1 MLVIYVKHTAW
12 LMAVVKVVTVET
24 IGTFRWSGQ
33 CDDTKEMLNQCIFV
47 WYLLACYVGSCLKMF
62 IASYVF
68 ANFECSQ
75 ERLIARKHCLLTA
88 DNSVTQDSC
97 MAFYPQNHWNWSLG
111 GQLFSSFCSNISKF
125 QWDHLLG
132 CSEIRFCYQGTIF
145 CVKSSIVL

>member
-1 MLVIYVKHTAW
+1 MTN
-12 LMAVVKVVTVET
+12 
-24 IGTFRWSGQ
+24 GSGEGSN
-33 CDDTKEMLNQCIFV
+33 CRNHWNLLLKWPV
-47 WYLLACYVGSCLKMF
+47 WRHKGNAKSMYICLILACYIGSCLKMF

-68 ANFECSQ
+68 TNFECSQ

-88 DNSVTQDSC
+88 DNSVTRDSC
-97 MAFYPQNHWNWSLG
+97 MAFYPKNHWNWSLG